1 MFFSG
6 ARESVDD
13 EAFFESDDEALFEND
28 DEAFFES
35 DDEGVVV
42 ESHFKKE
49 KKKPRSLGRQFRAG
63 PARSIPTRRWQ
74 GQGAPVGPGGRRV
87 PTTQQVK
94 AQFEV
99 LAKDSQKVG
108 KDVATVAKAVEKV
121 DQARVETVDR
131 LASFEK
137 SIDKKFKDVD
147 AKSQQSLL
155 LPLLLGSKPK
165 LSTINVT
172 ETVGGKPVLKTLT
185 VEDTKYKDDSSDML
199 PLLLMMGGGG
209 LGQSGNT
216 SGTSND
222 MMSNPLML
230 ILMLKLFDK

>member
-13 EAFFESDDEALFEND
+13 EAFFESDDEALFESD
-28 DEAFFES
+28 DEALFES
-35 DDEGVVV
+35 DDEALF

-94 AQFEV
+94 AQFEA

-131 LASFEK
+131 LSSFEK

-172 ETVGGKPVLKTLT
+172 ETVAGKPVLKTLT

-199 PLLLMMGGGG
+199 PLLLMMGGG